1 MSSHKMKHITP
12 ESLEDLPSRVAY
24 LKSFLH
30 FTASDV
36 KALNSATPLIAP
48 LIPGLLDA
56 VYGKLLKY
64 DITAAV
70 FIPKNTDF
78 EGETPKGLED
88 LSLEHPQIAMRKDF
102 FKNYLV
108 RLLFTSDF
116 DDNSPFWKYLNNV
129 GIMHTGRPGFK
140 HRESRPELRV
150 DYIHMGLTLSYV
162 SDVIL
167 NAVMKMDDVPFE
179 KRLAVVRAFNKVI
192 WMQNDLF
199 ARHYINDA
207 EPESK
212 TPTA

>member
-1 MSSHKMKHITP
+1 MKHVTR

-24 LKSFLH
+24 MKSFVN
-30 FTASDV
+30 FTSADV

-70 FIPKNTDF
+70 FVPKNTDF
-78 EGETPKGLED
+78 EGEAPKGLDE

-102 FKNYLV
+102 LKNYLV

-129 GIMHTGRPGFK
+129 GIMHTGKPGFK

-150 DYIHMGLTLSYV
+150 DYIHMGLLLSYV
-162 SDVIL
+162 SDMVL
-167 NAVMKMDDVPFE
+167 NAVMKMDDVDFD
-179 KRLAVVRAFNKVI
+179 KRLAVVRAFNKMLWI
-192 WMQNDLF
+192 QNDLF
-199 ARHYINDA
+199 ARHYMA
-207 EPESK
+207 EPEVEPKAS
-212 TPTA
+212 TT